1 MLFSEHYN
9 ITRTDD
15 DDWFDPIL
23 TLDTTLFLDPFLI
36 YADERGYFEGS
47 HEEVIRFFDE
57 VFKLVASSHE
67 DRSSNRYKKA
77 LADLVFPEVK
87 EICLGYTKEGTDGL
101 GSSGVIARLIASG
114 LSEAIR
120 AGLTE
125 ITHFEEVGIIRKNI
139 GADRISD
146 ITAGLLRWRLAA
158 YTLDVCKRHN
168 VPTRMRRHS
177 RGRYD
182 AERRTWVPLM
192 MPLPDNPHNGKGIL
206 LAPRRYL
213 RALPTINSDDFW
225 DYCYSNENDTLR
237 AEFSHDITSRVNK
250 DVIVDLA
257 RKRPDLLKK
266 YLHDVETQDPRPYDF
281 SRDTEGV
288 VAWYEPTR
296 EYCAR
301 HPVSLDS
308 RAKAALLNFVE
319 VLLKRF
325 QHFVEQEDGWRLLW
339 DGNRRKNE
347 PAARNLLLGIIMHYC
362 RANNV
367 VVSPLP
373 LVGKDLVNLSVSDGD
388 SVEVLLELKLAVTT
402 RYWNALHKEA
412 PNHEKAGLAEL
423 ARFIVVT
430 FSDADDDRYKE
441 ITDIV
446 GKLKPEYG
454 MTILRV
460 DASSDDADDGVP
472 ATVQFVARDNAVIHV
487 GDNFVRIDGNVT
499 GAAIGPGASVIAR
512 DISTEGSGS

>member
-1 MLFSEHYN
+1 MLFSEQYSIN
-9 ITRTDD
+9 RTDD

-77 LADLVFPEVK
+77 LSDLVFPEVK

-168 VPTRMRRHS
+168 VPTTMRRHP

-182 AERRTWVPLM
+182 VERKMWVPLM
-192 MPLPDNPHNGKGIL
+192 MPLPDNPHNGKGVL

-213 RALPTINSDDFW
+213 RALPTINS
-225 DYCYSNENDTLR
+225 
-237 AEFSHDITSRVNK
+237 TS
-250 DVIVDLA
+250 
-257 RKRPDLLKK
+257 
-266 YLHDVETQDPRPYDF
+266 
-281 SRDTEGV
+281 G
-288 VAWYEPTR
+288 
-296 EYCAR
+296 
-301 HPVSLDS
+301 
-308 RAKAALLNFVE
+308 
-319 VLLKRF
+319 
-325 QHFVEQEDGWRLLW
+325 
-339 DGNRRKNE
+339 
-347 PAARNLLLGIIMHYC
+347 
-362 RANNV
+362 
-367 VVSPLP
+367 
-373 LVGKDLVNLSVSDGD
+373 
-388 SVEVLLELKLAVTT
+388 
-402 RYWNALHKEA
+402 
-412 PNHEKAGLAEL
+412 
-423 ARFIVVT
+423 
-430 FSDADDDRYKE
+430 
-441 ITDIV
+441 
-446 GKLKPEYG
+446 
-454 MTILRV
+454 
-460 DASSDDADDGVP
+460 
-472 ATVQFVARDNAVIHV
+472 
-487 GDNFVRIDGNVT
+487 
-499 GAAIGPGASVIAR
+499 
-512 DISTEGSGS
+512 